1 MHFAVLFGREWVW
14 EWVWVWEWEW
24 EGEWEWEWLIELY
37 FCRKN

>member
-14 EWVWVWEWEW
+14 EWVWVWEWE
-24 EGEWEWEWLIELY
+24 GEWEWEWLIELY